1 MYPSGLWRGYWEQ
14 PIYGRQLMNDFTL
27 RFADGVVE
35 GEGRDIVGR
44 FIIAGTYDDRGAVV
58 LVKQYLG
65 RHRVYYRGAYDGEG
79 IIFGTWSIGEFWSG
93 PFALSPVRSPLAGD
107 APIRDIS

>member
-1 MYPSGLWRGYWEQ
+1 MYPSGPWRGYWEQ
-14 PIYGRQLMNDFTL
+14 PVFGRQPMNDLVL

-44 FIIAGTYDDRGAVV
+44 FTFHGAYDDRGNVT

-65 RHRVYYRGAYDGEG
+65 RHRVLYQGTYDGEG
-79 IIFGTWSIGEFWSG
+79 TLYGRWSIGELWSG
-93 PFALSPVRSPLAGD
+93 PFALSPARARPDPDS
-107 APIRDIS
+107 PIREL